1 MPFCTKCPPS
11 PPKLRW
17 GAFTCACSD
26 VAVRAASGLAALLPH
41 WRGASRNRIFGE
53 VPRQRGIILNLSAF
67 QKVKRREIHLCGL
80 VHTDAAAGREFVY
93 GVLDTERVAVAWS
106 Q

>member
-1 MPFCTKCPPS
+1 MWLGVPRPAWRPCSLIGEGPPGTGF
-11 PPKLRW
+11 L
-17 GAFTCACSD
+17 GY
-26 VAVRAASGLAALLPH
+26 
-41 WRGASRNRIFGE
+41 GE